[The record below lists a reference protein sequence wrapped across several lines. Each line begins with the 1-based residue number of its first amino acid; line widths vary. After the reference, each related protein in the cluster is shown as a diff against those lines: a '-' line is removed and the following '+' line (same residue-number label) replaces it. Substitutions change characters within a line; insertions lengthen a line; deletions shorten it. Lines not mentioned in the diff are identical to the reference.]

1 MFSFLGDLFSL
12 MVACLIGL
20 PRRLA
25 EEFALSL
32 DGCVNVFRNWLNDSQ
47 DATQQT
53 MVTSSSTGPRQDWLT
68 QIRSFLWPRR
78 LARVRVPARRSI
90 R

>member
-12 MVACLIGL
+12 LLACLIGL

-25 EEFALSL
+25 EELALSI
-32 DGCVNVFRNWLNDSQ
+32 DGCVNVLRAWLNDSQ
-47 DATQQT
+47 DSPQQT
-53 MVTSSSTGPRQDWLT
+53 IASSSSIGPPKDWLAR
-68 QIRSFLWPRR
+68 IRSSLWPRR